1 MRWREKSSL
10 EKHAPPRK
18 HAGMK
23 AATAVRQR
31 LPGQRASTRSH
42 AERRLAAE
50 SGIVQAAFDIVAR
63 RGVDQVTLAEAGE
76 EAGYSR
82 ALAAHYFESK
92 EALLAAVA
100 EHALEKYRR
109 RMLDAAQ
116 STSSGRA
123 ALLEGVAFYFTET
136 RKWPKR
142 LRAFFEVMN
151 AGLRWP
157 SIAPAVAR
165 LNTDMVERFAGNLRA
180 AQASGEIR
188 ANLDATAEAIAI
200 TGAMRGIMGQWL
212 IDPDSIDLDAV
223 RDNFIAGLRRS
234 WSPGK
239 V

>member
-1 MRWREKSSL
+1 MSS
-10 EKHAPPRK
+10 AVTARRRP
-18 HAGMK
+18 
-23 AATAVRQR
+23 AA
-31 LPGQRASTRSH
+31 RSH
-42 AERRLAAE
+42 AERRQAAE
-50 SGIVQAAFDIVAR
+50 SRIVQAAFDIVAR

-82 ALAAHYFESK
+82 ALAAHYFASK

-100 EHALEKYRR
+100 EHALEKYRL
-109 RMLDAAQ
+109 RMLAAIEP
-116 STSSGRA
+116 GRA
-123 ALLEGVAFYFTET
+123 GLEAVLDGIAFYFNET

-157 SIAPAVAR
+157 SIAPTVAR
-165 LNTDMVERFAGNLRA
+165 LNAIMVERFADHVRS
-180 AQASGEIR
+180 AQAKGEIR
-188 ANLDATAEAIAI
+188 ADLDAKAEAIAI

-234 WSPGK
+234 WM
-239 V
+239 VDT